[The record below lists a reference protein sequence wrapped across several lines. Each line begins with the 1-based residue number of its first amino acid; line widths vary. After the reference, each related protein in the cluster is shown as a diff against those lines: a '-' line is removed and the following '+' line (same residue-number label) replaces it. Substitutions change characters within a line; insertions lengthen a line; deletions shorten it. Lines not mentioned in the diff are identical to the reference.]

1 MLIAI
6 LPGDGIG
13 REIVPEAV
21 RVLRA
26 LAPFGFD
33 ATLEEAPI
41 GGAGLEAAD
50 DPLPPATLDLARR
63 ADAILLGAVGDPRYA
78 NYPHGKLPGE
88 RRFVLPGPHHGG
100 GDHHRPHRLCPG
112 QGHAGPAA
120 VAVLGQAPGIA
131 LGTPTGNRGSTG
143 PAAVVLLQ
151 DKRQVLR

>member
-63 ADAILLGAVGDPRYA
+63 ADAILLGAVGELPVGGLLGLLVDDAEADRARQLIVSYNSASP
-78 NYPHGKLPGE
+78 LPGE
-88 RRFVLPGPHHGG
+88 VPLQGPDVLI
-100 GDHHRPHRLCPG
+100 C
-112 QGHAGPAA
+112 
-120 VAVLGQAPGIA
+120 
-131 LGTPTGNRGSTG
+131 
-143 PAAVVLLQ
+143 
-151 DKRQVLR
+151 